1 MGRGP
6 VQNMAS
12 MYMEERIMTSSDKK
26 LNDIQ
31 TVVLSKTAQG
41 VMGGMEKKIMD
52 LGQRDKWVCFDVK
65 KGYGREE
72 DEILWPHHPK
82 KSSI

>member
-41 VMGGMEKKIMD
+41 VMGGMEKKNYGSWTM
-52 LGQRDKWVCFDVK
+52 GQVGLF
-65 KGYGREE
+65 
-72 DEILWPHHPK
+72 
-82 KSSI
+82 